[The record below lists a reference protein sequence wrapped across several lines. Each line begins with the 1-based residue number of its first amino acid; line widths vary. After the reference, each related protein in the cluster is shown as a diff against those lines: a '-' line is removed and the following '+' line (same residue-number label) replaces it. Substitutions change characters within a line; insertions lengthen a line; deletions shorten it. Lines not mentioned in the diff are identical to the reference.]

1 VRINPNVGVPEG
13 QGPDRVGTAGSA
25 PANKQTQNSAQVS
38 ADQTN
43 LSSDA
48 LKLSDLSAKLANVPD
63 IRQDRVATLSQAI
76 HNGGYSV
83 SNQQIAVAMLRDF
96 PMPGSSSQ

>member
-1 VRINPNVGVPEG
+1 MRINPNVGVPEG
-13 QGPDRVGTAGSA
+13 QEPDRVETAGSA
-25 PANKQTQNSAQVS
+25 PANKQVQKSAQVA

-76 HNGGYSV
+76 QNGSYSV
-83 SNQQIAVAMLRDF
+83 SNQQIAVAMMRDF
-96 PMPGSSSQ
+96 RMPGSSGQ